1 MRIAR
6 LDPVERVFLV
16 LGAAFAIVATV
27 VAITELAR
35 LPSGT
40 VLVALLF
47 IASIA
52 AASAFRVRVGT
63 TAEIPSFG
71 GAVALLVLVADIVDP
86 LAAAGVYA
94 IGVFAGYAIMLR
106 RASLALY
113 AGGLGAAAALVF
125 VLVFE
130 AIIRAEAFPIVA
142 AAGASAAYMVTLLT
156 IEFGR
161 RSGRWGRDGG
171 VGVSGLRPLALL
183 GLWGVIVVASVVLAS
198 MSTVIADASIA
209 GQDAALAGLLAVA
222 GAAVFVVLALA
233 GRIRTLARQLRIVLG
248 AAIRLPWDDVE
259 DADALLIDLV
269 RDAAGA
275 DEVTIGDVAGERRD
289 IEAVLDDDGSR
300 RIVARRVLN
309 APGFDEGDRRVV
321 AALVHIQRLVMRSR
335 VDLHEL
341 RRRART
347 DGLTGLSNYRTF
359 HENLAALNAGR
370 GFDDAMAVLYVDLD
384 DFKPLNDRHGHGF
397 GDEVLTHVVRRIVD
411 SVRPSD
417 LVARVGGDEFA
428 VILSQLSSL
437 EQAEL
442 IAERILE
449 NTARPLEIDG
459 VRITPRLSIG
469 LAYSEH
475 REEDVSR
482 LVDDADRTML
492 AVKRTAK
499 ERGKTR
505 PKGNLGVSKRR
516 SALVNDLVARAVA
529 ERTFTIAYQPI
540 VRLVEQRIWAF
551 EALVRIGDDVVGDLA
566 PSEFVRAVE
575 RIGLLDEF
583 TRSIT
588 RSALEQTREFRAITA
603 EVACVTVNVEAQ
615 QVLPDRL
622 GDFFVE
628 IAEEF
633 DDVTLCLELNEH
645 SVASVSDLL
654 REHAERLRSHG
665 ILIALDDY
673 GAADSS
679 VDALVRIPMD
689 ILKIDRSLISDLSDV
704 RLVEGI
710 RSLQSFGDHVDYALV
725 VEGVEDAEAV
735 RVLVSL
741 GVRSAQGFLFGRP
754 ASAEETLA
762 RLRRTGSAAVTAP

>member
-6 LDPVERVFLV
+6 LDTVERVFLV
-16 LGAAFAIVATV
+16 LAAV
-27 VAITELAR
+27 VAIVLAAVAIVEVAR
-35 LPSGT
+35 LPTGT
-40 VLVALLF
+40 IFVALLF

-52 AASAFRVRVGT
+52 AASAFRVPVGT
-63 TAEIPSFG
+63 TAEMPSFG
-71 GAVALLVLVADIVDP
+71 GAVALLVLVAGVVDP
-86 LAAAGVYA
+86 FAAAGVYA
-94 IGVFAGYAIMLR
+94 IGVFAGYAITLR
-106 RASLALY
+106 RPGLALY
-113 AGGLGAAAALVF
+113 AAGLGATAALAF
-125 VLVFE
+125 LLVFE
-130 AIIRAEAFPIVA
+130 AVIRAGVLPIAAAVA
-142 AAGASAAYMVTLLT
+142 AATAYIVTLLA

-171 VGVSGLRPLALL
+171 VGVSGLRPIALL
-183 GLWGVIVVASVVLAS
+183 RLWGLVVAASVLLILL
-198 MSTVIADASIA
+198 STSVADASTLSR
-209 GQDAALAGLLAVA
+209 DAALAGLLAVTV
-222 GAAVFVVLALA
+222 AAVFVVLALA
-233 GRIRTLARQLRIVLG
+233 ARLRTLARQLRIVLG
-248 AAIRLPWDDVE
+248 AAIRLPWDDVDDV
-259 DADALLIDLV
+259 DAMLIDLV

-275 DEVTIGDVAGERRD
+275 DEVTIGAVAGERRD
-289 IEAVLDDDGSR
+289 IDAVLSDDGSR
-300 RIVARRVLN
+300 RLVARRVVN
-309 APGFDEGDRRVV
+309 APAFDEGDRRIV
-321 AALVHIQRLVMRSR
+321 AALVHIQRLVVRSR
-335 VDLHEL
+335 ADLRDL

-359 HENLAALNAGR
+359 HENLSALNAGR

-428 VILSQLSSL
+428 IILSQLSSL
-437 EQAEL
+437 GQAEL

-459 VRITPRLSIG
+459 VRITPRLSVG

-499 ERGKTR
+499 ERGKER
-505 PKGNLGVSKRR
+505 RKGNLGVSKHR
-516 SALVNDLVARAVA
+516 SAHLNDLVARAVA
-529 ERTFTIAYQPI
+529 EQSYTIAYQPI
-540 VRLVEQRIWAF
+540 VSLVDQRIWAF
-551 EALVRIGDDVVGDLA
+551 EALVRVGDDVAGDLA

-575 RIGLLDEF
+575 RLGLLDEF

-588 RSALEQTREFRAITA
+588 RTALEQTREFRSITA
-603 EVACVTVNVEAQ
+603 EVSCVTVNVEAQ
-615 QVLPDRL
+615 QVLPERL

-628 IAEEF
+628 IAREF
-633 DDVTLCLELNEH
+633 DDVTLCLELNER

-654 REHAERLRSHG
+654 RDQAERLRSHG

-725 VEGVEDAEAV
+725 VEGVEDAAAV
-735 RVLVSL
+735 SVLAGL

-754 ASAEETLA
+754 ASAEETVA
-762 RLRRTGSAAVTAP
+762 RLRRTGPVAVTPP